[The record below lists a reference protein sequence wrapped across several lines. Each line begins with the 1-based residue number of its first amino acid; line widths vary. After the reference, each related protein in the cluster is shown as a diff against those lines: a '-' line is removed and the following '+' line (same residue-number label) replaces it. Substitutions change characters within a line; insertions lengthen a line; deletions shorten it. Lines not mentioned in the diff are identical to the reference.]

1 MYVIISLIRVLIEHS
16 PPFSP
21 LSVVLTKQA
30 EKKAQDELTKQKTT
44 KTRKRKNTQKIAEGT
59 PSSKKAPPTNSISPS
74 PSLSRPG
81 SVTSNDV
88 VNGEYIDVVGGGGDT
103 SNEQNTPK
111 RRTLGKRNKQGG
123 IKRQTK
129 KPKSV
134 GSTPTRLSSK
144 SPSIPASPTS
154 LLLNNGTSSHSS
166 PRISPNSISSFLPS
180 TCVTS
185 STLTPPTHSLQ

>member
-1 MYVIISLIRVLIEHS
+1 MC
-16 PPFSP
+16 
-21 LSVVLTKQA
+21 VVLTKQA

-44 KTRKRKNTQKIAEGT
+44 KSRKRKNTQKITEGV

-74 PSLSRPG
+74 PSLSHPG

-88 VNGEYIDVVGGGGDT
+88 VNGEYIDVVGGGGT
-103 SNEQNTPK
+103 SNGQNTPK
-111 RRTLGKRNKQGG
+111 RRTLGKRSKQGG
-123 IKRQTK
+123 VKRQTK

-144 SPSIPASPTS
+144 SPSIPVSPTS

-166 PRISPNSISSFLPS
+166 PRISPNFLPS
-180 TCVTS
+180 TRVTS